1 MTEKLVLHEYAAS
14 GNCYKVRLTGAV
26 AGVPLDRREYDIT
39 KGETRTPDF
48 LSQVNANGRIPVLQ
62 IGDRFIPESN
72 AACYFIAE
80 GTNLIPTDR
89 FDHADMLRWM
99 FFEQYSHEPN
109 IATLRSW
116 IHAIGLDQLSD
127 LQRLQMPA
135 KRQAGTAALKLMDE
149 HMAGREWFVGDGMS
163 LADICLF
170 AYTHL
175 AGEAEFD
182 LKQYPHVLEWVER
195 IKGQPRYLA
204 MAA

>member
-1 MTEKLVLHEYAAS
+1 
-14 GNCYKVRLTGAV
+14 
-26 AGVPLDRREYDIT
+26 
-39 KGETRTPDF
+39 
-48 LSQVNANGRIPVLQ
+48 VLQ

-89 FDHADMLRWM
+89 FEHADMLRWM

-116 IHAIGLDQLSD
+116 IRAIGLDQLSD

-149 HMAGREWFVGDGMS
+149 HMAEREWFVGDGMS